1 MRPAVE
7 VPEHDG
13 RHQNRIENLQLNVT
27 LKSRQLNFP
36 PHRIAVHAVVAV
48 AFHGKRGW
56 IYVAAFSCSP
66 PLPFHVYEVTRLI
79 IYFFVRYYFSV
90 TLLLLL
96 NYYTAC
102 GGWRKMFDSSG
113 CRFNTPSESGR
124 RGKRMF
130 ATGGA
135 SFSLSSQTASVRLS
149 PEKTE
154 TKLANTTKKNEEDS
168 HLKLSQPGWTG
179 ARSTLLYCTPNCCS
193 NRINL
198 SPGHPFSEA

>member
-7 VPEHDG
+7 VPERDG
-13 RHQNRIENLQLNVT
+13 RHQNRIENLKLNVT

-48 AFHGKRGW
+48 AFHGKQGW
-56 IYVAAFSCSP
+56 NAFAAFSCSP

-79 IYFFVRYYFSV
+79 IYFFARYYFSV
-90 TLLLLL
+90 TLLLL

-102 GGWRKMFDSSG
+102 GVKCLIPPVLWR
-113 CRFNTPSESGR
+113 CRFNTPGESGR

-135 SFSLSSQTASVRLS
+135 SFSLSSQTASVR
-149 PEKTE
+149 KRQ
-154 TKLANTTKKNEEDS
+154 KLN
-168 HLKLSQPGWTG
+168 W
-179 ARSTLLYCTPNCCS
+179 
-193 NRINL
+193 
-198 SPGHPFSEA
+198 